1 MASLADLF
9 NPSFLMFLG
18 ILVLVVAL
26 LVVYFESKM
35 REQNHKI
42 ASMLSLVSTLAE
54 DMNGVKMGLNHLA
67 IRGGNSFQQ
76 QVPINFEENLGNKL
90 LKKEL
95 IEVSDDEDS
104 DNEESHNKES
114 DNEDPDNEESDNESQ
129 ESDENDKNSESVVVE
144 DDIDICDNE
153 SQNDISNL
161 RIHEKDNIKVLK
173 LNISNE
179 EDDNEDTNF
188 DLEEP
193 VDLECDFET
202 GDELPEI
209 RGDYVNEVLDLNY
222 NTEDIKEEQ
231 TLEEHKEV
239 NTLTSLDLKTISI
252 NLGEENHTSE
262 ENIDYKKLQIQKLR
276 SIVVEKGL
284 VSNPEASKLKKP
296 ELLKLLGVE

>member
-76 QVPINFEENLGNKL
+76 EPINFEENLGNKSI
-90 LKKEL
+90 KKDL
-95 IEVSDDEDS
+95 IEVSDDE
-104 DNEESHNKES
+104 ESN
-114 DNEDPDNEESDNESQ
+114 NEDSDNESQ
-129 ESDENDKNSESVVVE
+129 ESDKNDENSESVVVE
-144 DDIDICDNE
+144 DDIDISDDESENNE
-153 SQNDISNL
+153 NNSN
-161 RIHEKDNIKVLK
+161 IDKKDNIKILK

-179 EDDNEDTNF
+179 EQENENTNF
-188 DLEEP
+188 DLEDAN
-193 VDLECDFET
+193 DLDCDFET

-209 RGDYVNEVLDLNY
+209 TGDYVNEVLDLNY
-222 NTEDIKEEQ
+222 TTEYIKEEL
-231 TLEEHKEV
+231 TLEEHKED
-239 NTLTSLDLKTISI
+239 NTLTSSDLKTISI

-262 ENIDYKKLQIQKLR
+262 ENIDYKKLQLQKLR

-284 VSNPEASKLKKP
+284 VSNSEASKLKKP